1 MFISIIIT
9 ARYWRARG
17 SCVVAVMRRATSLKN
32 TRASE
37 SKAQRYNYYVRVHE
51 RLRLTD
57 KKDGA
62 VPALVTVQCLLINIQ
77 KENISYFFFAQV
89 QAK

>member
-17 SCVVAVMRRATSLKN
+17 SCVVAVMLRATSLKN
-32 TRASE
+32 TRASVSKVE
-37 SKAQRYNYYVRVHE
+37 SIIIIRRLYVRTRMCSYSCMNFELVRVHE

-57 KKDGA
+57 KKM
-62 VPALVTVQCLLINIQ
+62 ALSQLWPW
-77 KENISYFFFAQV
+77 
-89 QAK
+89 

>member
-17 SCVVAVMRRATSLKN
+17 SCVVAVMRRATSLK
-32 TRASE
+32 TLAHPCQ
-37 SKAQRYNYYVRVHE
+37 KFKGIIIITYAHAQLFMNFELVRVHE

-62 VPALVTVQCLLINIQ
+62 VPALAMV
-77 KENISYFFFAQV
+77 SFAG
-89 QAK
+89 KTSS